1 MKFVVG
7 RFSNDHSTNCR
18 NRGMLQQLVE
28 MGSCDNMPHGENIEN
43 YEEFTRQQDR
53 ADRVI
58 WEDTTLDSLV
68 FWQG

>member
-1 MKFVVG
+1 
-7 RFSNDHSTNCR
+7 
-18 NRGMLQQLVE
+18 MLQQLVE
-28 MGSCDNMPHGENIEN
+28 MGSCDNMPHGENSEI
-43 YEEFTRQQDR
+43 YKEFTNQQDQ

>member
-1 MKFVVG
+1 
-7 RFSNDHSTNCR
+7 
-18 NRGMLQQLVE
+18 MLQQLVE